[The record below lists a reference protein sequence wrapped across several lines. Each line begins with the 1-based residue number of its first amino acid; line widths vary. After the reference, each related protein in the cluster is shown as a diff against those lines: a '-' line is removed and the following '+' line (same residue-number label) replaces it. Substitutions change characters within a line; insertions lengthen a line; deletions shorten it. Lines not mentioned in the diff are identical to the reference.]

1 MKVVMLIKRN
11 CINKAY
17 GIRSGN
23 PLALS
28 IGYLIQKYVTT
39 FRLSLSLSLSLSLF
53 LLSPVSKERLR
64 FAKLFAAQTRR
75 VCDFLY

>member
-39 FRLSLSLSLSLSLF
+39 FRLSLSLSLSLSL
-53 LLSPVSKERLR
+53 LSPVSKERLR

>member
-28 IGYLIQKYVTT
+28 IGYLIQKY
-39 FRLSLSLSLSLSLF
+39 